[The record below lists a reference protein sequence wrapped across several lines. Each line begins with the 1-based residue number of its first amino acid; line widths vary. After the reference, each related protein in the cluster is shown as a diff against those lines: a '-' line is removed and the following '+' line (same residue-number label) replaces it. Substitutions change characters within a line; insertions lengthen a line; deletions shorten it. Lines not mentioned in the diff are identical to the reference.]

1 MGDTQNKPKKK
12 KNFFKGVKQEF
23 KKITWPSKEDV
34 FKQTL
39 VVTIITFVL
48 AVLIA
53 FVDLGVK
60 YGINFL
66 TGLGL

>member
-12 KNFFKGVKQEF
+12 NFFKGIRQEL
-23 KKITWPSKEDV
+23 KKITWPSREDV
-34 FKQTL
+34 VKQTL

-53 FVDLGVK
+53 AVDLGVK

-66 TGLGL
+66 TGL

>member
-12 KNFFKGVKQEF
+12 SFFKGVRQEF
-23 KKITWPSKEDV
+23 KKITWPSKENV
-34 FKQTL
+34 AKQTL
-39 VVTIITFVL
+39 VVTVITFVL

-66 TGLGL
+66 TGL